1 MVTATSKLVSYPLL
15 CESVH
20 CIIEFKRNVVTWVQ
34 EHSRPL
40 KWCCRWQFFCKL
52 FLRKTLQ
59 DRVIIL
65 IHNHALTEGD
75 KTNETGQPCGVNGQ
89 CSNGWNCARTS

>member
-1 MVTATSKLVSYPLL
+1 MATATSKLVSYPLL

-65 IHNHALTEGD
+65 IHNHALTEGKD
-75 KTNETGQPCGVNGQ
+75 CDLLQDCYQ
-89 CSNGWNCARTS
+89 L